1 MNAHSQAPLP
11 MTDLGRLLSGPDAQT
26 HLTKLLRTLEDEV
39 FRVNRKMGQGLSQ
52 DDYAH
57 ASKRVTALNSAQ
69 MILKSLQIFLAR

>member
-1 MNAHSQAPLP
+1 MNAQTQAPLP
-11 MTDLGRLLSGPDAQT
+11 MTDLGRLLSGPDARVN
-26 HLTKLLRTLEDEV
+26 LTRLLRTLEDEAL
-39 FRVNRKMGQGLSQ
+39 RVNRKMSQGLSQ